1 MRNYVVSQNQ
11 DEERRT
17 FAMHNIGTL
26 LEAKGKDVWSIGPQ
40 ETAFKALQTMA
51 QKNVGALLVID
62 KAKLVGIFSE
72 RDYAR
77 KVILKGKSSK
87 ETTVGELMTPEV
99 FYASPDDTLQESMA
113 LMTAKHIRHMPVLK
127 DDQLIGMVTLGD
139 VVKQIIS
146 EQKFTIKELEKYI
159 SGGYEI

>member
-1 MRNYVVSQNQ
+1 
-11 DEERRT
+11 
-17 FAMHNIGTL
+17 MHNIDTL
-26 LEAKGKDVWSIGPQ
+26 LKDKGKDIWSIGPQ
-40 ETAFKALQTMA
+40 ETAFKALETMS
-51 QKNVGALLVID
+51 QRNVGALLVVD
-62 KAKLVGIFSE
+62 KGKLIGIFSE

-87 ETTVGELMTPEV
+87 DTTVGELMTPDV
-99 FYASPDDTLQESMA
+99 FYASPENTLQETMA

-127 DDQLIGMVTLGD
+127 DDRLIGMVTLGD

>member
-1 MRNYVVSQNQ
+1 
-11 DEERRT
+11 
-17 FAMHNIGTL
+17 MHNVSTL
-26 LEAKGKDVWSIGPQ
+26 LEAKGKDIWSIGPQ

-51 QKNVGALLVID
+51 QNNVGALLVID
-62 KAKLVGIFSE
+62 KGKLVGIFSE

-99 FYASPDDTLQESMA
+99 FYAGPDDTLQEIMA
-113 LMTAKHIRHMPVLK
+113 LMTTKHIRHMPVLK
-127 DDQLIGMVTLGD
+127 DDRLIGMVTLGD

-146 EQKFTIKELEKYI
+146 EQKFTIKELAKYI

>member
-1 MRNYVVSQNQ
+1 MY
-11 DEERRT
+11 
-17 FAMHNIGTL
+17 NIDTL
-26 LEAKGKDVWSIGPQ
+26 LKDKGKDIWSIGPQ
-40 ETAFKALQTMA
+40 ETAFKALETMS
-51 QKNVGALLVID
+51 QRNVGALLVVD
-62 KAKLVGIFSE
+62 KGKLIGIFSE

-87 ETTVGELMTPEV
+87 DTTVGELMTPDV
-99 FYASPDDTLQESMA
+99 FYASPENTLQETMA

-127 DDQLIGMVTLGD
+127 DDRLIGMVTLGD

>member
-1 MRNYVVSQNQ
+1 
-11 DEERRT
+11 
-17 FAMHNIGTL
+17 MHNISTL
-26 LEAKGKDVWSIGPQ
+26 LEAKGKDIWSIGPQ

-51 QKNVGALLVID
+51 QNNVGALLVID
-62 KAKLVGIFSE
+62 KGKLVGIFSE

-99 FYASPDDTLQESMA
+99 FYAGPDDTLQEIMA
-113 LMTAKHIRHMPVLK
+113 LMTTKHIRHMPVLK
-127 DDQLIGMVTLGD
+127 DDRLIGMVTLGD

-146 EQKFTIKELEKYI
+146 EQKFTIKELAKYI

>member
-1 MRNYVVSQNQ
+1 
-11 DEERRT
+11 
-17 FAMHNIGTL
+17 MHNIDTL
-26 LEAKGKDVWSIGPQ
+26 LKDKGKDIWSIGPQ
-40 ETAFKALQTMA
+40 ESAFKALETMA
-51 QKNVGALLVID
+51 QRNVGALLVID
-62 KAKLVGIFSE
+62 KGKLVGIFSE

-87 ETTVGELMTPEV
+87 DTTVGKLMTPDV
-99 FYASPDDTLQESMA
+99 FYASPENTLQETMA

-127 DDQLIGMVTLGD
+127 DDRLIGMVTLGD

-146 EQKFTIKELEKYI
+146 EQKFTIKELGKYI

>member
-1 MRNYVVSQNQ
+1 
-11 DEERRT
+11 
-17 FAMHNIGTL
+17 MHNIDTL
-26 LEAKGKDVWSIGPQ
+26 LKDKGKDIWSIGPQ
-40 ETAFKALQTMA
+40 ETAFKALETMA
-51 QKNVGALLVID
+51 QRNVGALLVID
-62 KAKLVGIFSE
+62 KGKLVGIFSE

-87 ETTVGELMTPEV
+87 DTTVGKLMTPDV
-99 FYASPDDTLQESMA
+99 FYASPENTLQETMA

-127 DDQLIGMVTLGD
+127 DDRLIGMVTLGD

>member
-1 MRNYVVSQNQ
+1 
-11 DEERRT
+11 
-17 FAMHNIGTL
+17 MHNIDTL
-26 LEAKGKDVWSIGPQ
+26 LKDKGKDIWSIGPQ
-40 ETAFKALQTMA
+40 ESAFKALETMA
-51 QKNVGALLVID
+51 QRNVGALLVID
-62 KAKLVGIFSE
+62 KGKLVGIFSE

-87 ETTVGELMTPEV
+87 DTTVGELMTPDV
-99 FYASPDDTLQESMA
+99 FYASPENTLQETMA

-127 DDQLIGMVTLGD
+127 DDRLIGMVTLGD

-146 EQKFTIKELEKYI
+146 EQKFTIKELGKYI

>member
-1 MRNYVVSQNQ
+1 
-11 DEERRT
+11 
-17 FAMHNIGTL
+17 MHNIDTL
-26 LEAKGKDVWSIGPQ
+26 LKDKGKDIWSIGPQ
-40 ETAFKALQTMA
+40 ETAFKALETMA
-51 QKNVGALLVID
+51 QRNVGALLVID
-62 KAKLVGIFSE
+62 KGKLVGIFSE

-87 ETTVGELMTPEV
+87 DTTVGKLMTPDV
-99 FYASPDDTLQESMA
+99 FYASPENTLQETMA

-127 DDQLIGMVTLGD
+127 DDRLIGMVTLGD

-146 EQKFTIKELEKYI
+146 EQKFTIKELGKYI